1 MRVCKVKSCHKVS
14 FGWSMQGYCTVFW
27 QPTIIFIM
35 LDDTSELHALEVE
48 FLTDPANSSLF
59 EEPESDPGHEQEQEH
74 ESAAPRKRK
83 WQANKKAVKKKNR
96 RRRRSQSW

>member
-1 MRVCKVKSCHKVS
+1 
-14 FGWSMQGYCTVFW
+14 
-27 QPTIIFIM
+27 M

-83 WQANKKAVKKKNR
+83 WQANKKAVKKKKKKEEEPELVNTVIFA
-96 RRRRSQSW
+96 SFSN